1 MKMVIMHKMFWLKYV
16 YIEVKSALD
25 LEPRAED
32 SGAIEDEVC
41 LHNNFSKAFPLAF

>member
-1 MKMVIMHKMFWLKYV
+1 MKMVIMHKMFLLKYG
-16 YIEVKSALD
+16 YLLLSALD